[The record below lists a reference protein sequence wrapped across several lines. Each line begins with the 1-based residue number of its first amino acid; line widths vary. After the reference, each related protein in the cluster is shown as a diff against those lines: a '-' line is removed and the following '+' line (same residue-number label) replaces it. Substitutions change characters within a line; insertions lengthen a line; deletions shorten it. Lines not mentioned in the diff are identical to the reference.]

1 MVAAFVENDGGPP
14 RILIA
19 KLGQDGHDRGQ
30 KVVATAYGDLGLEAV
45 AGPLFQTPAEAAR
58 DAVANNVHVVGAS
71 SLAAGHLTLVPELK
85 AELEKLGRP
94 DIMITVGGVIP
105 PGDVQ
110 TLIDMGAAAVYP
122 PGSVIADT
130 AIDLIDKLNQRLG
143 YAQKG

>member
-1 MVAAFVENDGGPP
+1 M
-14 RILIA
+14 
-19 KLGQDGHDRGQ
+19 
-30 KVVATAYGDLGLEAV
+30 ATSAST
-45 AGPLFQTPAEAAR
+45 PFQTPEEAAR

-71 SLAAGHLTLVPELK
+71 SLAAGHLTLVPALK

-130 AIDLIDKLNQRLG
+130 AIDLVEKLNQRLG
-143 YAQKG
+143 YAQKA